1 MKHKLIASAIALALS
16 LAPLAANAAT
26 AGTPTVDTT
35 GYASI
40 FSDLSTNMTSVATGP
55 VGLGA
60 FGVLTVGLIFRVV
73 WKLYKKGG
81 NALG

>member
-1 MKHKLIASAIALALS
+1 MKQKMIASAIALALS

-26 AGTPTVDTT
+26 APTVDTT

-60 FGVLTVGLIFRVV
+60 FGALTVGLIFRVV
-73 WKLYKKGG
+73 WKLYNKGAK
-81 NALG
+81 ALG